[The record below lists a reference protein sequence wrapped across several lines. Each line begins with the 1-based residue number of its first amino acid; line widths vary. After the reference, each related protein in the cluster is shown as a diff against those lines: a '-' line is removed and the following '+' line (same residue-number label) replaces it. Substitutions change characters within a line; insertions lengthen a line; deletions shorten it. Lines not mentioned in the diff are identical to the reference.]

1 MMPDG
6 FWESDALHVAVNPH
20 QPADSAG
27 LEAFADSVGLRRTCF
42 FQTSGSEGVPK
53 WVALAKEAFLISAN
67 AVNAHFRVT
76 RSDRWLIALPLHHV
90 GGFSILARAHLS
102 GSSVTH
108 SDTSWSPEDFVRRIQ
123 HQGVTLVSVVP
134 TQVHD
139 LVQRKLASPAPLRAA
154 IVGGGGMSRELAEA
168 ARSLGWPVYQSY
180 GMTEAA
186 SQIATQPLQDD
197 LPSECLEILPHW
209 QAERDD
215 SGRLAIRGPALA
227 KGYAMRDRQEG
238 WTWQPQGGQLV
249 TRDLVQL
256 GEDQGRRWLKFA
268 GRASG
273 FVKVLG
279 ELIHLAPLQSRL
291 DALALEHGVSPPPV
305 IAALP
310 DARRES
316 RLVLVAENATGAA
329 LLEFF
334 NAKAPPLHQLA
345 ECLRLPAIPRSS
357 LGKVNAGELRE
368 MLISGQV

>member
-1 MMPDG
+1 MPDG
-6 FWESDALHVAVNPH
+6 FWENAAPHVAVNPH

-27 LEAFADSVGLRRTCF
+27 LEAFADSTGLRKMCF

-53 WVALAKEAFLISAN
+53 WVALDKEAFLISAR
-67 AVNAHFRVT
+67 AVNAHFQVART
-76 RSDRWLIALPLHHV
+76 DCWLIALPLHHV

-102 GSSVTH
+102 GSAVIQ
-108 SDTSWSPEDFVRRIQ
+108 SDLPWSPEDFVRCIQ

-139 LVQRKLASPAPLRAA
+139 LVQNRLPCPGSLRAA
-154 IVGGGGMSRELAEA
+154 IVGGGGMSHELAEA
-168 ARSLGWPVYQSY
+168 ARGLGWPVCQSY

-186 SQIATQPLQDD
+186 SQIATQSLQDD

-209 QAERDD
+209 RTERDD
-215 SGRLAIRGPALA
+215 AGRLVISGPALA
-227 KGYAMRDRQEG
+227 QGYVMGDKSGG
-238 WTWQPQGGQLV
+238 WTWQPLAGQLV

-256 GEDQGRRWLKFA
+256 GEEQGRRWLKFA
-268 GRASG
+268 GRESG

-279 ELIHLAPLQSRL
+279 ELIHLAPLQLRL
-291 DALALEHGVSPPPV
+291 DALALERGVSPPPV

-329 LLEFF
+329 LLESF
-334 NAKAPPLHQLA
+334 NADCPPLHQLA
-345 ECLRLPAIPRSS
+345 ECIRLPAIPRSS
-357 LGKVNAGELRE
+357 LGKVNAGKLRE

>member
-6 FWESDALHVAVNPH
+6 FWENDAPHVAVNPH

-27 LEAFADSVGLRRTCF
+27 LAAFADSAGLLRTCF

-53 WVALAKEAFLISAN
+53 WVALAKEAFLISAS

-76 RSDRWLIALPLHHV
+76 RNDRWLIALPLHHV

-102 GSSVTH
+102 GSSVTY
-108 SDTSWSPEDFVRRIQ
+108 SDTSWSPEGFVRRIQ
-123 HQGVTLVSVVP
+123 HEGVTLVSVVP

-139 LVQRKLASPAPLRAA
+139 LVQSRLPSPASLRAA
-154 IVGGGGMSRELAEA
+154 IVGGGAMSHELAEA

-197 LPSECLEILPHW
+197 MPSECLEILPHW
-209 QAERDD
+209 RTELDD
-215 SGRLAIRGPALA
+215 SGRLVISGTALA
-227 KGYAMRDRQEG
+227 KGYAMNNNHGG
-238 WTWQPQGGQLV
+238 WTWQPLGGQFV

-256 GEDQGRRWLKFA
+256 GEAQGRRWLKFA
-268 GRASG
+268 GRESG

-291 DALALEHGVSPPPV
+291 DALALDQKVSPPPV

-316 RLVLVAENATGAA
+316 RLVLVAENATGAG

-334 NAKAPPLHQLA
+334 NAGAPPLQQLS
-345 ECLRLPAIPRSS
+345 ECIRLPAIPRSS
-357 LGKVNAGELRE
+357 LGKVNAGELRQ

>member
-1 MMPDG
+1 MLDG
-6 FWESDALHVAVNPH
+6 FWENDAPHVAVNPH

-27 LEAFADSVGLRRTCF
+27 LEDFADSAGLQRTCF

-53 WVALAKEAFLISAN
+53 WVALAKEAFLISAS

-76 RSDRWLIALPLHHV
+76 HNDRWLIALPLHHV

-108 SDTSWSPEDFVRRIQ
+108 LDTPWSPENFVRHIQ
-123 HQGVTLVSVVP
+123 HQDITLVSMVP

-139 LVQRKLASPAPLRAA
+139 LVQYKLASPAPLRAA

-186 SQIATQPLQDD
+186 SQIATQPLQDN
-197 LPSECLEILPHW
+197 LPAECLEILPHW
-209 QAERDD
+209 RAERDD
-215 SGRLAIRGPALA
+215 AGRLIISGPALA
-227 KGYAMRDRQEG
+227 KGYAMRNRQGG
-238 WTWQPQGGQLV
+238 WTWQPMAGRLI
-249 TRDLVQL
+249 TRDLVLL
-256 GEDQGRRWLKFA
+256 GEDQGRRWLKFE
-268 GRASG
+268 GRESG

-291 DALALEHGVSPPPV
+291 DALALERGVSPPPV
-305 IAALP
+305 VTALP

-316 RLVLVAENATGAA
+316 RLVLVVENAGGAA

-334 NAKAPPLHQLA
+334 NAEAPPLHQLA
-345 ECLRLPAIPRSS
+345 ECIRLQAIPRSP
-357 LGKVNAGELRE
+357 LGKVNTSELRDR
-368 MLISGQV
+368 LISGQV

>member
-1 MMPDG
+1 MPDE
-6 FWESDALHVAVNPH
+6 FWENDASHVAVNPH

-27 LEAFADSVGLRRTCF
+27 LETFADSAGLRRTCF

-53 WVALAKEAFLISAN
+53 WVALAKEAFLISAS
-67 AVNAHFRVT
+67 AVNTHFRVT
-76 RSDRWLIALPLHHV
+76 RNDRWLIALPLHHV

-108 SDTSWSPEDFVRRIQ
+108 SDMPWAPEDFVRRIQ
-123 HQGVTLVSVVP
+123 NQGVTLVSVVP

-168 ARSLGWPVYQSY
+168 ARRLGWPVYQSY

-209 QAERDD
+209 RAERDAA
-215 SGRLAIRGPALA
+215 GRLVISGSALA
-227 KGYAMRDRQEG
+227 KGYAMRDKPGG
-238 WTWQPQGGQLV
+238 WTWQPLGGKLV

-268 GRASG
+268 GRESG

-291 DALALEHGVSPPPV
+291 DSLALERGISPPPV

-316 RLVLVAENATGAA
+316 RLVLVAENATGSA
-329 LLEFF
+329 LLELF
-334 NAKAPPLHQLA
+334 NAVAPPLHQLA
-345 ECLRLPAIPRSS
+345 ECIRLPAIPRSS
-357 LGKVNAGELRE
+357 LGKVNAGALRE
-368 MLISGQV
+368 MLISGQL

>member
-6 FWESDALHVAVNPH
+6 FWENDAPHVAVNPH

-27 LEAFADSVGLRRTCF
+27 LEAFADSAGLRRTCF

-53 WVALAKEAFLISAN
+53 WVALAKEAFLISAS

-76 RSDRWLIALPLHHV
+76 LNDRWLIALPLHHV

-102 GSSVTH
+102 GSSVIH
-108 SDTSWSPEDFVRRIQ
+108 SDTSWSPEAFVRRIQ

-139 LVQRKLASPAPLRAA
+139 LVQNRLPCPESLRAA
-154 IVGGGGMSRELAEA
+154 IVGGGGMSCELAEA
-168 ARSLGWPVYQSY
+168 ARDLGWPVCQSY

-209 QAERDD
+209 RVERDD
-215 SGRLAIRGPALA
+215 AGRLVISGPALA
-227 KGYAMRDRQEG
+227 KGYAMRDRPG
-238 WTWQPQGGQLV
+238 AWTWQPLEGQLV

-256 GEDQGRRWLKFA
+256 GDEQGRRWLKFA
-268 GRASG
+268 GRESG

-291 DALALEHGVSPPPV
+291 DALALERRVSPPPV
-305 IAALP
+305 IAVLP

-316 RLVLVAENATGAA
+316 RLVLVAENATGTA
-329 LLEFF
+329 LLELF
-334 NAKAPPLHQLA
+334 NASAPPLHQLA
-345 ECLRLPAIPRSS
+345 ECIRLPAIPRSS
-357 LGKVNAGELRE
+357 LGKVNTGRLRE
-368 MLISGQV
+368 MLISGQL